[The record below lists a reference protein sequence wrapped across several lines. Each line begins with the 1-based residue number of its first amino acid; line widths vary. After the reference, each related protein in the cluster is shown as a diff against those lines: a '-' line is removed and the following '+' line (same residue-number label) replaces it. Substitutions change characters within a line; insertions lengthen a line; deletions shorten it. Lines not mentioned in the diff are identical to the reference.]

1 MVKAEGGRVEAGV
14 RQWAGVLGERG
25 VGKRRRGAWV
35 RLRVRRDCRRA
46 GESRVRE
53 GGERRAAEGGWW
65 KGGGT
70 VWGVAAG
77 GGGVSLGVC
86 FGGVGGRTDGLAVGG
101 LDGGEVGGS
110 VRGGEGKSEG
120 C

>member
-25 VGKRRRGAWV
+25 VRKRRRGAWV

-77 GGGVSLGVC
+77 GGGS
-86 FGGVGGRTDGLAVGG
+86 
-101 LDGGEVGGS
+101 
-110 VRGGEGKSEG
+110 
-120 C
+120 

>member
-14 RQWAGVLGERG
+14 RQCAGVLGERG

-77 GGGVSLGVC
+77 KGGG
-86 FGGVGGRTDGLAVGG
+86 
-101 LDGGEVGGS
+101 
-110 VRGGEGKSEG
+110 
-120 C
+120 